1 MASGSYLLPYM
12 QRRFDC
18 TVAPVKVAY
27 MKSFIL
33 LLREFLHEYD
43 RYLWYL
49 QIFGSNSLTLKQV
62 TVRVTACLKSLHPLP
77 ELIANQRL
85 HEEIS
90 R

>member
-1 MASGSYLLPYM
+1 M
-12 QRRFDC
+12 QRQFDC
-18 TVAPVKVAY
+18 TVAPVKVAC

-33 LLREFLHEYD
+33 LLREFLQKHD
-43 RYLWYL
+43 RYLCYL

-85 HEEIS
+85 HGEIS